1 MHMHQLLGEGSV
13 ACTGMCPWPRG
24 SSSLP
29 HDDKYCAHN
38 STHDMSSVFE
48 MAVAKK
54 SNIYCKD
61 VTRRPLVLPELENQ
75 RQLTGESA
83 FCLST
88 KGSLARENGAE
99 GRTRGKARHK

>member
-13 ACTGMCPWPRG
+13 ACTGMWPWPRG

-29 HDDKYCAHN
+29 HADKYCAHN

-61 VTRRPLVLPELENQ
+61 VTRRPLVLDWRIRGSFLE
-75 RQLTGESA
+75 RVHSVCQL
-83 FCLST
+83 
-88 KGSLARENGAE
+88 RDP
-99 GRTRGKARHK
+99 